1 MTDLIKTLLSSIET
15 ELQRQIARL
24 DEPRTRPFHEMLTYH
39 MGWTGE
45 GAGPEAAGKRIRP
58 LLVLLTCA
66 ASQNRRERE
75 ERGETKEISAHSAVS
90 AVNIPPRESW
100 ENALPAAACIEL
112 IHNFSLVHDDIQDQS
127 PSRRG
132 RPTVWKQWGMPQAI
146 NAGDALFILAH
157 LALFDLHGK
166 FPAEA
171 LFMTGNLLHQAC
183 LDLTRGQYLDISYE
197 KRNSLS
203 IQDYWPMISAK
214 TAALLSACTQI
225 GALLGGA
232 DEAAQDAYKNFG
244 HYLGLAFQVQDDYL
258 GIWGDEAVTGKSA
271 ASDLVEGKKSLPVL
285 YGLEKKGPFARRWA
299 EGPLSSDEVPALADQ
314 LAREGA
320 KAFTQ
325 DTADQMTDLAMQSL
339 RQADPQAEA
348 GEALFELANLLLN
361 RQS

>member
-1 MTDLIKTLLSSIET
+1 MTNLIQLILPAIET

-45 GAGPEAAGKRIRP
+45 GAGAEAMGKRIRP
-58 LLVLLTCA
+58 LLVLLTT
-66 ASQNRRERE
+66 ASCGANWQF
-75 ERGETKEISAHSAVS
+75 
-90 AVNIPPRESW
+90 
-100 ENALPAAACIEL
+100 ALPAAACMEL

-127 PSRRG
+127 DLRRG
-132 RPTVWKQWGMPQAI
+132 RPTVWKKWGMPQAI

-171 LFMTGNLLHQAC
+171 IFMTGNLLHQAC

-214 TAALLSACTQI
+214 TAALLATCTEI
-225 GALLGGA
+225 GAVLGGV
-232 DEAAQDAYKNFG
+232 DEATQAAYRSFG
-244 HYLGLAFQVQDDYL
+244 HYLGLAFQVQDDIL
-258 GIWGDEAVTGKSA
+258 GIWGDSALTGKSTE
-271 ASDLVEGKKSLPVL
+271 SDLAAGKKSLPVL

-348 GEALFELANLLLN
+348 GEALFELTNRLLN